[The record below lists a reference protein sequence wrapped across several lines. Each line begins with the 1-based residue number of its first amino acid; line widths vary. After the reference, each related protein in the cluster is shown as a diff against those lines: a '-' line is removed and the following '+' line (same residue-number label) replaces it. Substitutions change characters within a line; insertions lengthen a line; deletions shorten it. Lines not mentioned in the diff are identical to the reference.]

1 MADRFPLVVNSTT
14 NQITEV
20 MTGDDLLF
28 DNTELKTSTG
38 NLVLNPAADLD
49 IQKDIVNTVG
59 TQVKIDDDL
68 EITQK
73 LAIGTTIGAGT
84 DIRIGRT
91 WNNNAVTFMGIDID
105 ITPTQYSGASRLV
118 RFRNT
123 GVDKFT
129 IDKDGNTQNFGTL
142 SVSGATTLNS
152 TLNAGGAVDLDSTL
166 NVDGNTTLVGTLGV
180 TGNTTLT
187 TLTASGAATITG
199 AATFSSGIDANST
212 LNVQGISTFQNNI
225 VPATDEGSSLG
236 SGALPWSS
244 AHIGEIEIANGTTG
258 NDDNTISTATG
269 NLFLSTANGATG
281 VINITGTIIAT
292 SDAVNDNLRLVS
304 TDSAA
309 SAAPDLALYRNSAS
323 PANDDALGNVRF
335 YGNNSN
341 GTEISFARIYG
352 QASNVTNSSESA
364 EIYIDTMLNG
374 TNTNAMQ
381 ISATG
386 VTIPGNLTVNGT
398 QTILN
403 TSTLQVEDNTIELRK
418 GNNITGA
425 DAGIRINRTTN
436 GSGVVQTY
444 NQLTWDESEAR
455 WGTTSNG
462 TSFDYLVTAGTTN
475 DLTGTVTFTS
485 LLESS
490 TLNTSNAPAAAFQFY
505 AIDQNV
511 SWNTLATTQNVS
523 INFRGSAPKS
533 LNNHMDVG
541 DVLTATMV
549 LTNGATAYKVDALTI
564 DGSAPAVIKW
574 AGGISF
580 PPGVANA
587 IDTYVF
593 TIVKTA
599 ASTFTVLASQSN
611 FS

>member
-49 IQKDIVNTVG
+49 IQKDIVNTAG

-73 LAIGTTIGAGT
+73 LSIGTTIGTGT

-142 SVSGATTLNS
+142 GVSGATTLNS
-152 TLNAGGAVDLDSTL
+152 TLNAGGAVDFDSTL

-187 TLTASGAATITG
+187 TLTTSGAATVTG
-199 AATFSSGIDANST
+199 TATFSSGIDANST
-212 LNVQGISTFQNNI
+212 LNVQGISTFQSNI
-225 VPATDEGSSLG
+225 VPSTDEGASLG
-236 SGALPWSS
+236 TTALPWAA
-244 AHIGEIEIANGTTG
+244 AHIGEIEIANGTSG
-258 NDDNTISTATG
+258 NSDNRITTASG
-269 NLFLSTANGATG
+269 NLYLSTANGDSGVVKLTG
-281 VINITGTIIAT
+281 RVQMASSN
-292 SDAVNDNLRLVS
+292 SDDNLTITS

-309 SAAPDLALYRNSAS
+309 DIGPDIVLYRNSS
-323 PANDDALGNVRF
+323 TPGDDDGLGSIRF
-335 YGNNSN
+335 TGNNN
-341 GTEISFARIYG
+341 LGAEQLYARIYSRATDVTDNTENG
-352 QASNVTNSSESA
+352 KVLIDVIDGGTNVNAMEITSA
-364 EIYIDTMLNG
+364 EVKIG
-374 TNTNAMQ
+374 
-381 ISATG
+381 
-386 VTIPGNLTVNGT
+386 GNLVVNGT

-418 GNNITGA
+418 GNNLTGA
-425 DAGIRINRTTN
+425 DGGIKVNRTTD

-444 NQLTWDESEAR
+444 NQLTWDESAGR

-462 TSFDYLVTAGTTN
+462 TSFDYLVTAETTS
-475 DLTGTVTFTS
+475 DLTGTVTFS
-485 LLESS
+485 SVLESS
-490 TLNTSNAPAAAFQFY
+490 TLNTSNAPAAAFNFY

-511 SWNTLATTQNVS
+511 SWNTLATTQDVS

-533 LNNHMDVG
+533 LNNYMDVG

-549 LTNGATAYKVDALTI
+549 LTNGGTAYKVDALTI
-564 DGSAPAVIKW
+564 DGSAPTVIKW
-574 AGGISF
+574 AGGVSF
-580 PPGVANA
+580 PPGVANSV
-587 IDTYVF
+587 DTYVF

-599 ASTFTVLASQSN
+599 ANTFTVLASQSN
-611 FS
+611 FT